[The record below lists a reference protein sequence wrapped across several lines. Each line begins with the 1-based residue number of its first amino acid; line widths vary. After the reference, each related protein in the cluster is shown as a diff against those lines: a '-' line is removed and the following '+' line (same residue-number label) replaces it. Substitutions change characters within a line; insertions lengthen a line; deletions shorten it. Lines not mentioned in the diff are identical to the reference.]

1 MAARE
6 PVFLRSLMSFPR
18 YMNILLVYPLF
29 PKSFWSFDKTVQLIG
44 KKAFLP
50 PLGLV
55 TVAALLP
62 QEWKMRLIDCNLQ
75 EMTDD
80 DWGWADM
87 ILLSGMIAQKP
98 DLLARIREA
107 KRRGKPV
114 AVGGPFATAFSD
126 DCRQAGAD
134 FLVLDEGEI
143 TVPLWID
150 TLKQGATSGEFRSLG
165 KHPDIATSPVPR
177 FELLDL
183 QAYAA
188 MSVQFSRGCPFQC
201 EFCDIIVLNGRIPRA
216 KSPAQVLA
224 ELQKLYDLGWREMI
238 FVVDD
243 NFIGHKQKVKEL
255 LRALKPWM
263 IDHLFPFSFNTESS
277 LDLAA
282 DQELMDLMVACNF
295 GSVFLGIETP
305 DEESLAL
312 TKKYQN
318 MRNSLL
324 ESAIKIQ
331 RSGLRIMSGFIIGFD
346 NETPGAGQRIVRFVE
361 DSAIPLAFFSM
372 LQVLPDT
379 ALWHRLQ
386 REGRLLGTADINQT
400 TLMNF
405 TPTRPVQEIAREYID
420 GFWQLYE
427 PQQFLDRI
435 YRCYCLLGQAHY
447 PKKKRAPKKV
457 EWAEIKGLLTV
468 FWRQGV
474 QRSIRWSFWSYLW
487 KMFRHNRGGLLSFIS
502 QCAYMEH
509 FLEYR
514 QLVKDELEAQL
525 ERLPAN

>member
-1 MAARE
+1 
-6 PVFLRSLMSFPR
+6 
-18 YMNILLVYPLF
+18 
-29 PKSFWSFDKTVQLIG
+29 
-44 KKAFLP
+44 
-50 PLGLV
+50 
-55 TVAALLP
+55 
-62 QEWKMRLIDCNLQ
+62 
-75 EMTDD
+75 
-80 DWGWADM
+80 
-87 ILLSGMIAQKP
+87 
-98 DLLARIREA
+98 
-107 KRRGKPV
+107 
-114 AVGGPFATAFSD
+114 
-126 DCRQAGAD
+126 
-134 FLVLDEGEI
+134 
-143 TVPLWID
+143 
-150 TLKQGATSGEFRSLG
+150 
-165 KHPDIATSPVPR
+165 
-177 FELLDL
+177 
-183 QAYAA
+183 
-188 MSVQFSRGCPFQC
+188 
-201 EFCDIIVLNGRIPRA
+201 
-216 KSPAQVLA
+216 
-224 ELQKLYDLGWREMI
+224 
-238 FVVDD
+238 
-243 NFIGHKQKVKEL
+243 
-255 LRALKPWM
+255 
-263 IDHLFPFSFNTESS
+263 
-277 LDLAA
+277 
-282 DQELMDLMVACNF
+282 MDLMVACNF

-305 DEESLAL
+305 DEKSLAL